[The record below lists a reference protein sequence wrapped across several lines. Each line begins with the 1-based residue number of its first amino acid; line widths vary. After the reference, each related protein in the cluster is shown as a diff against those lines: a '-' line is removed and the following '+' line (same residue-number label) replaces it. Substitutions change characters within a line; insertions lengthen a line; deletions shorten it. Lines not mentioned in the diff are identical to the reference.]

1 MNKLKKIGV
10 SALAGAL
17 VSFSANAAD
26 WSISGQAGIT
36 MSNTNEASGT
46 SAFSQ
51 DDAITVS
58 ASGQTDSGLNISAK
72 FNIEDKG
79 TGMDEKNVAIGMDSL
94 GTLTFH
100 GHGGSP
106 VMGQFDDVTPKAY
119 EEVWDVTGDGDVTGT
134 DYDASSSRING
145 IGETNNLFTYDS
157 PVISGVQ
164 FKAAYATQSAAA
176 ALSETNANDTTGS
189 DSKYWDWG
197 IKIAPEMVEGLTL
210 YYANGE
216 RDTNTL
222 VAGQT
227 SDETTMAITYTYGPV
242 TVGYQESEED
252 RSGVATD
259 NEIEAYSI
267 AYAITDDL
275 TVSYGQR
282 EFDHDTSASTGDGN
296 LTQKDTGYGVSYTM
310 GGVSVGASFNSSDN
324 VNGGSAT
331 TDDVDGYE
339 MNVSFAF

>member
-1 MNKLKKIGV
+1 MG
-10 SALAGAL
+10 
-17 VSFSANAAD
+17 
-26 WSISGQAGIT
+26 
-36 MSNTNEASGT
+36 NTNEASGT
-46 SAFSQ
+46 SSFSQ
-51 DDAITVS
+51 DDAIAVS
-58 ASGQTDSGLNISAK
+58 ASGQTESGLNISAQ
-72 FNIEDKG
+72 FNLEGNG
-79 TGMDEKNVAIGMDSL
+79 TGFDEKKVAIGTDSL

-119 EEVWDVTGDGDVTGT
+119 EEVWDVTGDGDVTT
-134 DYDASSSRING
+134 TTIDASTSRING
-145 IGETNNLFTYDS
+145 IGETDNLFTYDS
-157 PVISGVQ
+157 PVVSGVQ
-164 FKAAYATQSAAA
+164 FKASYSTAGGTAAV
-176 ALSETNANDTTGS
+176 SDGSDTKGS

-210 YYANGE
+210 YYASGE

-222 VAGQT
+222 SAGQE
-227 SDETTMAITYTYGPV
+227 SDETTYAITYTYGPV

-282 EFDHDTSASTGDGN
+282 EFDHDTSDSTTNGS
-296 LTQKDTGYGVSYTM
+296 LLQKDTGYGISYTM
-310 GGVSVGASFNSSDN
+310 GGVSLGASFNSSDN
-324 VNGGSAT
+324 VGGGNAT

>member
-36 MSNTNEASGT
+36 MSNTNEKSGT

-72 FNIEDKG
+72 FNLEDKG
-79 TGMDEKNVAIGMDSL
+79 NGFDEKNVAIGMDSL

-119 EEVWDVTGDGDVTGT
+119 EEVWDVTGDGNLAND
-134 DYDASSSRING
+134 DIDASTSRING

-164 FKAAYATQSAAA
+164 FKAAYATSSAVAA
-176 ALSETNANDTTGS
+176 VSDGTDTKGS

-197 IKIAPEMVEGLTL
+197 ISIAPEMVEGLTL

-216 RDTNTL
+216 RDLNGIT
-222 VAGQT
+222 ASQEA
-227 SDETTMAITYTYGPV
+227 DETTMAITYSYGPV

-282 EFDHDTSASTGDGN
+282 EFDHDTSASTGDGK

-310 GGVSVGASFNSSDN
+310 GGVSIGASFNSSDN
-324 VNGGSAT
+324 VGGGNAT

>member
-17 VSFSANAAD
+17 VSFSANAAE
-26 WSISGQAGIT
+26 WNVSGQAGIT
-36 MSNTNEASGT
+36 MSNTNEKIGT
-46 SAFSQ
+46 STFSQ

-58 ASGQTDSGLNISAK
+58 ASGQTESGLNISAK
-72 FNIEDKG
+72 FNLEDKG
-79 TGMDEKNVAIGMDSL
+79 NGMDEKNVAIGMDGF

-106 VMGQFDDVTPKAY
+106 VMGQFDDITPKAY
-119 EEVWDVTGDGDVTGT
+119 EEVWDVTNDGNVASSDTV
-134 DYDASSSRING
+134 DASSSRING

-164 FKAAYATQSAAA
+164 FKASYATQSSAA
-176 ALSETNANDTTGS
+176 ALSDAGGNDTTGS

-210 YYANGE
+210 YYAQGE
-216 RDTNTL
+216 RDINT
-222 VAGQT
+222 VTTGQDAEEHT
-227 SDETTMAITYTYGPV
+227 IGLTYTYGPI

-252 RSGVATD
+252 RSSVATD
-259 NEIEAYSI
+259 NELEQFSI

-275 TVSYGQR
+275 TVSYGER
-282 EFDHDTSASTGDGN
+282 EFDHDTSATGDGN
-296 LTQKDTGYGVSYTM
+296 EVQKDTGYGVSYTM
-310 GGVSVGASFNSSDN
+310 GGVSIGASFNSSDN
-324 VNGGSAT
+324 IGGDTAAAN
-331 TDDVDGYE
+331 DVDGYE

>member
-26 WSISGQAGIT
+26 WSVSGQAGIT
-36 MSNTNEASGT
+36 MSNTNEKSGT
-46 SAFSQ
+46 SSFSQ
-51 DDAITVS
+51 DDAITIS
-58 ASGQTDSGLNISAK
+58 ASGQTESGLNVSAK
-72 FNIEDKG
+72 FNLEG
-79 TGMDEKNVAIGMDSL
+79 NGSGFDEKNVAIGSDSL

-119 EEVWDVTGDGDVTGT
+119 EEVWDVTGDEDVTT
-134 DYDASSSRING
+134 TTTDASTSRING
-145 IGETNNLFTYDS
+145 IGETDNLFTYDS

-164 FKAAYATQSAAA
+164 FKASYATQAAA
-176 ALSETNANDTTGS
+176 AAVSDGTDTKGS

-210 YYANGE
+210 YYATGE
-216 RDTNTL
+216 RDLNGL
-222 VAGQT
+222 AAAQEA
-227 SDETTMAITYTYGPV
+227 DETTMAITYTYGPV

-282 EFDHDTSASTGDGN
+282 EFDHDTSASTGNGK
-296 LTQKDTGYGVSYTM
+296 LTQKDTGMGVSYTM
-310 GGVSVGASFNSSDN
+310 GGVSFGASFNSTDN
-324 VNGGSAT
+324 VGGNNT
-331 TDDVDGYE
+331 TAADLDAYE

>member
-46 SAFSQ
+46 SSFSQ

-58 ASGQTDSGLNISAK
+58 ASGQTESGLNISAK
-72 FNIEDKG
+72 FNLEDKDS
-79 TGMDEKNVAIGMDSL
+79 GMDEKNVAIGMDSL

-119 EEVWDVTGDGDVTGT
+119 EEVWDVTGDEDVTT
-134 DYDASSSRING
+134 DTTDASTSRING
-145 IGETNNLFTYDS
+145 IGETENLFTYDS

-164 FKAAYATQSAAA
+164 FKASYATSSAAA
-176 ALSETNANDTTGS
+176 AVSDGTDTKGS

-197 IKIAPEMVEGLTL
+197 ISIAPEMVEGLTL

-216 RDTNTL
+216 RDINSVTT
-222 VAGQT
+222 GQEA
-227 SDETTMAITYTYGPV
+227 DETTMAITYTYGPV

-282 EFDHDTSASTGDGN
+282 EFDHDTSASTGNGK

-310 GGVSVGASFNSSDN
+310 GGVSIGASFNSTDN
-324 VNGGSAT
+324 VGGNNT
-331 TDDVDGYE
+331 TAADLDAYE

>member
-1 MNKLKKIGV
+1 MNKLRKIGV

-17 VSFSANAAD
+17 VSFSATAAE
-26 WSISGQAGIT
+26 WNISGQAGIT

-46 SAFSQ
+46 SSFSQ

-58 ASGQTDSGLNISAK
+58 ASGQTESGLNISAK
-72 FNIEDKG
+72 FNLEDKG
-79 TGMDEKNVAIGMDSL
+79 NGFDEKNVAIGMDSL

-164 FKAAYATQSAAA
+164 FKAAYATSSADS
-176 ALSETNANDTTGS
+176 ALSITNGNDTTGS
-189 DSKYWDWG
+189 SSKYWDWG
-197 IKIAPEMVEGLTL
+197 ISIAPEMVDGLTL

-216 RDTNTL
+216 RDLNAL
-222 VAGQT
+222 VAGQEA
-227 SDETTMAITYTYGPV
+227 DETTMAITYAYGPV

-310 GGVSVGASFNSSDN
+310 GGVSIGASFNSSDN
-324 VNGGSAT
+324 VGGGNAT

>member
-36 MSNTNEASGT
+36 MSNTNEKIGT
-46 SAFSQ
+46 STFSQ

-58 ASGQTDSGLNISAK
+58 ASGQTESGLNISAK
-72 FNIEDKG
+72 FNLEDKG
-79 TGMDEKNVAIGMDSL
+79 NGFDEKNVAIGMDSL

-164 FKAAYATQSAAA
+164 FKAAYATSSADS
-176 ALSETNANDTTGS
+176 ALSITNGNDTKGS
-189 DSKYWDWG
+189 SSKYWDWG
-197 IKIAPEMVEGLTL
+197 ISIAPEMVDGLTL

-216 RDTNTL
+216 RDLNAL
-222 VAGQT
+222 VAGQEA
-227 SDETTMAITYTYGPV
+227 DETTMAITYAYGPV

-310 GGVSVGASFNSSDN
+310 GGVSIGASFNSSDN
-324 VNGGSAT
+324 VGGGNAT

>member
-26 WSISGQAGIT
+26 WSVSGSAGIT
-36 MSNTNEASGT
+36 MGNTNEASGT
-46 SAFSQ
+46 SSFSQ
-51 DDAITVS
+51 DDAIAVS
-58 ASGQTDSGLNISAK
+58 ASGQTESGLNISAQ
-72 FNIEDKG
+72 FNLEGNG
-79 TGMDEKNVAIGMDSL
+79 TGFDEKKVAIGTDSL

-119 EEVWDVTGDGDVTGT
+119 EEVWDVTGDGDVTT
-134 DYDASSSRING
+134 TTIDASTSRING
-145 IGETNNLFTYDS
+145 IGETDNLFTYDS

-164 FKAAYATQSAAA
+164 FKASYSTAGGTAAV
-176 ALSETNANDTTGS
+176 SDGSDTKGS

-210 YYANGE
+210 YYASGE

-222 VAGQT
+222 SAGQE
-227 SDETTMAITYTYGPV
+227 SDETTYAITYTYGPV

-310 GGVSVGASFNSSDN
+310 GGVSIGASFNSSDN
-324 VNGGSAT
+324 VNGGNAT